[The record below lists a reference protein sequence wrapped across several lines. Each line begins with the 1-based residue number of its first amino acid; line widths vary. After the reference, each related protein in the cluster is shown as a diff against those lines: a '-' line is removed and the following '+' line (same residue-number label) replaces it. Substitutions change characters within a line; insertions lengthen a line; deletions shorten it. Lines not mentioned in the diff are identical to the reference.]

1 MTKLAMIIASSF
13 VVAVTTHNFVED
25 VTNFAKLEK
34 MIQTYYLN

>member
-13 VVAVTTHNFVED
+13 VVAVTTHDFVKK

-34 MIQTYYLN
+34 MIQTHHY